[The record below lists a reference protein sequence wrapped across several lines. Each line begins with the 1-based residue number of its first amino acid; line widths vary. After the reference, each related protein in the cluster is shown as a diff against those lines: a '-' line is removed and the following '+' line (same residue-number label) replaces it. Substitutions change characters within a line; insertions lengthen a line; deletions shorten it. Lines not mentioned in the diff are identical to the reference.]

1 MPEPYIPENITVHL
15 GTPSSNAPNVTIP
28 FPEYI
33 KNVASSE
40 IYPTWPENAIRANI
54 YAQLSFAL
62 NRYYT
67 EHYRSQGYDFDITSS
82 TAYDQAYVSGREIF
96 ENISRIVDEIFNSY
110 VVREGEI
117 QPLFTQYCNGT
128 TVTCDGL
135 SQWGTVPLANRGL
148 TPFQILQ
155 RYYGDDIGIV
165 SDAPIRPNVQS
176 YPGYALS
183 NGSTGQG
190 VRLVQFWLNRISANY
205 PSIPKIYGID
215 GIYDDVT
222 ESAVR
227 RFQQIFGLQADG
239 IVGKA
244 TWYRIIYIFNA
255 VKRLSELDAEG
266 VSIEE
271 LKQQYI
277 RPLRK
282 GDSGPNVLTIQYYLS
297 TVADF
302 YARVPTLV
310 PDGVFGEQTEKS
322 VIAFQRLFGLDPD
335 GIVGERTW
343 NEIYDAY
350 LGIRRD
356 NPYTPSGIR
365 IFPGQTLRVG
375 SSGEDVEVLQTYIN
389 AAAQVYP
396 QVPTVPVTGTY
407 GQQTRDAVIAFQQVM
422 GFPVTGNVR
431 PQTWYALASIY
442 ESVTTGNQRSTGQT
456 PGYTIN

>member
-1 MPEPYIPENITVHL
+1 MPEPYIPEQITVHL
-15 GTPSSNAPNVTIP
+15 GPPSSNAQNVTIP

-40 IYPTWPENAIRANI
+40 IYPTWPESAIRANI

-67 EHYRSQGYDFDITSS
+67 EHYPSQGYDFNITSS

-135 SQWGTVPLANRGL
+135 SQWGTVPLANRGM
-148 TPFQILQ
+148 TPYQILQ
-155 RYYGDDIGIV
+155 YYYGDDIGIV
-165 SDAPIRPNVQS
+165 SDVAIRPNVQS

-183 NGSTGQG
+183 VGSTGQA
-190 VRLVQFWLNRISANY
+190 VRLIQFWLNRISANY

-227 RFQQIFGLQADG
+227 RFQQIFGLQDDG

-244 TWYRIIYIFNA
+244 TWYRIIYIFNS
-255 VKRLSELDAEG
+255 VKRLSELNSEG
-266 VSIEE
+266 ITVED
-271 LKQQYI
+271 LNQQYI
-277 RPLRK
+277 RPMRR
-282 GDSGPNVLTIQYYLS
+282 GDSGANVLTFQYYLS
-297 TVADF
+297 IIADF
-302 YARVPTLV
+302 YATVPTIV
-310 PDGVFGEQTEKS
+310 PDGVFGEQTENA
-322 VIAFQRLFGLDPD
+322 VIAFQRTFGLDPD
-335 GIVGERTW
+335 GIVGDQTW
-343 NEIYDAY
+343 NQMYDAY
-350 LGIRRD
+350 LGIVRD
-356 NPYTPSGIR
+356 NPYTPSGTR

-375 SSGEDVEVLQTYIN
+375 SSGEDVEALQEYIN

-407 GQQTRDAVIAFQQVM
+407 GPQTRAAVIAFQEVM

-442 ESVTTGNQRSTGQT
+442 ESMNTGNQRSAGQT
-456 PGYTIN
+456 LGYTIE